1 MAAVS
6 LVSVAAQILG
16 SIAQG
21 SPGSVWEKIRCFGI
35 MYACIHT
42 HVYTCYVLSNPPIPS
57 SRCKYFV
64 VLRPVEILLHER
76 GRPSHPPCNVL

>member
-6 LVSVAAQILG
+6 LLSVAAQILG

-35 MYACIHT
+35 MYACIHMY
-42 HVYTCYVLSNPPIPS
+42 VYTFGCSYIHSYIH
-57 SRCKYFV
+57 R
-64 VLRPVEILLHER
+64 
-76 GRPSHPPCNVL
+76 